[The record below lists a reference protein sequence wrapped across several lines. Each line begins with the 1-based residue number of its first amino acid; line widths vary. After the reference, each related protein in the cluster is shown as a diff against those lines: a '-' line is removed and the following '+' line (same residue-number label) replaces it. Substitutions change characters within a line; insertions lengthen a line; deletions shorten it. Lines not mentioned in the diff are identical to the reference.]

1 MGGFDQVLV
10 VLSSLWDV
18 AVDIISIVGTT
29 SVESIAGVSRSLAGQ
44 RNWGVENFKRFRLK
58 NRSVVNH

>member
-1 MGGFDQVLV
+1 M